1 MKTGIHPEYTKTL
14 VRCMCG
20 NEFET
25 RSTAGDTITV
35 DLCSERHPFYT
46 GKQRLVDTG
55 GRGPSFPKCL
65 PARQHR
71 DVRRTR

>member
-1 MKTGIHPEYTKTL
+1 MKSGIHPEYTKTL

-35 DLCSERHPFYT
+35 DLCSACHPFYT
-46 GKQRLVDTG
+46 GKQRIVDTG
-55 GRGPSFPKCL
+55 GRVQRFRSRQ
-65 PARQHR
+65 ARQK
-71 DVRRTR
+71 

>member
-1 MKTGIHPEYTKTL
+1 MKTGIHPEYTTTL

-35 DLCSERHPFYT
+35 DLCFVSPLFSSGTYLSSGE
-46 GKQRLVDTG
+46 
-55 GRGPSFPKCL
+55 
-65 PARQHR
+65 
-71 DVRRTR
+71 

>member
-35 DLCSERHPFYT
+35 DLCSSVIRSI
-46 GKQRLVDTG
+46 RA
-55 GRGPSFPKCL
+55 SS
-65 PARQHR
+65 A
-71 DVRRTR
+71 